1 MPSTSFGSP
10 NPAPQPVCRAPTGS
24 ETLPPDEGGEALR
37 VKNFTGQH
45 TFQAPASD
53 DFIRGLL
60 PHGQLPATEAASVLR
75 QFCSVLG
82 TMAGA
87 IKGVWQAAKPTVPG
101 SRKTD

>member
-1 MPSTSFGSP
+1 MSSTSFGSR

-24 ETLPPDEGGEALR
+24 ESLPPGEGAEALR
-37 VKNFTGQH
+37 VKNFAGQH

-53 DFIRGLL
+53 DFIKGLL
-60 PHGQLPATEAASVLR
+60 PHGQLPTTEAASVLR

-82 TMAGA
+82 TMADA
-87 IKGVWQAAKPTVPG
+87 IKGLWQAAKPTVSG

>member
-1 MPSTSFGSP
+1 MSSTAFGSP
-10 NPAPQPVCRAPTGS
+10 NPAAQPVCRAPTGS
-24 ETLPPDEGGEALR
+24 ETLPPDEGAETLR

-53 DFIRGLL
+53 DFIKGLL
-60 PHGQLPATEAASVLR
+60 PHGQLPATEASVLR

-87 IKGVWQAAKPTVPG
+87 IKGLWQAAKPTVPG